1 MENKSKKDDA
11 DFSRPEEDLIEYE
24 KRGEWEN
31 KYRDEYALD
40 QDRYGFWEL
49 AIKTTL
55 IVAFFPWSLLFCV
68 YFLGMNETI
77 YLYKAVI
84 RDLAVLAVALIL
96 GLAGLFS
103 IILLIAYLL
112 K

>member
-1 MENKSKKDDA
+1 MENHDKKDDA
-11 DFSRPEEDLIEYE
+11 DFSNPKENQMEY
-24 KRGEWEN
+24 KKSAEWEY
-31 KYRDEYALD
+31 KYSDKYALE
-40 QDRYGFWEL
+40 QEKNSFWEL
-49 AIKTTL
+49 VVKTTL